1 MHQPNNS
8 SVAAEVSYITS
19 LIQNKLQSLPHITEE
34 CCIYR
39 VSKRLVN
46 IHPTMYEPQLI
57 SIGPFHHGR
66 EDLKPMEQFKLKFLF
81 RYLSRL
87 SRQLLS
93 FEVVV
98 KAALEWETK
107 ARKCYE
113 DCVISMNSHDFV
125 HMLLVDGCFMVE
137 FLVAI
142 YGEHLQTQTTSRV
155 DPLVSQAMNIN
166 LYHDL
171 IMLENQ
177 LPFFVIQ
184 GLFCFIYQPNNYDD
198 CFMVLVNIVHN
209 FFQVNFIKHHREIP
223 PNILSAPNKH
233 IGHLLD
239 FLGFYYPPVTKDINQ
254 GNNRSLFLPPSTTEL
269 YEAGVILEKA
279 VTTSDYNIM
288 G

>member
-184 GLFCFIYQPNNYDD
+184 
-198 CFMVLVNIVHN
+198 
-209 FFQVNFIKHHREIP
+209 VNFIKHHREIP